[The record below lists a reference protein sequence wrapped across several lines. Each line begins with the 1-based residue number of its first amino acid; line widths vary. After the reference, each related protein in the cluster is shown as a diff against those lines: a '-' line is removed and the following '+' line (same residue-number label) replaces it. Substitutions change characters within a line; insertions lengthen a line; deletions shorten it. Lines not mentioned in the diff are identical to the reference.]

1 MWHFFFPFV
10 ESTAS
15 CVISLLET
23 DLTQAG
29 EIVVVEDGAG
39 SRGASTAA
47 AARSAAARSTAAGG
61 PAGSTVAAG
70 GTATATGG
78 AATTLAAAEVAAEAA
93 TAAAAL
99 AGRLLPGAVPL
110 DNVLLGLLL
119 LLLAALLDG
128 GGVVAEVLLLDG
140 DQGLLLLG
148 ALVGLAELLGGVE
161 AGVGAVDLEL
171 GQVLVEG
178 ELLGLGLLGLGLGV
192 LGLGGL
198 LLALGD
204 GLAGLLVLQLGV
216 AVGSAP
222 GLGSLL
228 LGTAVVR
235 VSQISTSERMGWDTT
250 YGAMFLA
257 CRSSALRWRVAP

>member
-1 MWHFFFPFV
+1 M
-10 ESTAS
+10 
-15 CVISLLET
+15 CET

-29 EIVVVEDGAG
+29 EIVVVEDGAR

-47 AARSAAARSTAAGG
+47 AARSTAAGG
-61 PAGSTVAAG
+61 PTGSTVATG
-70 GTATATGG
+70 GTAAATG

-93 TAAAAL
+93 TAAAL

-119 LLLAALLDG
+119 LLLVALLDG

-235 VSQISTSERMGWDTT
+235 VSKISTSERMGWTQRT
-250 YGAMFLA
+250 EQ
-257 CRSSALRWRVAP
+257 CS